1 MKKLIAVVFLL
12 TAFFSRSVFAD
23 SEAERTAEEK
33 IRGYGIANSIDEFDK
48 AELGKIHDLLTACAD
63 VMEFDVKNP
72 DFDTLMVYILHSHNN
87 FRLLTDIDTKA
98 VEATPQPGHDE
109 ISLVGGDYI
118 DYIVKN
124 VFALEPEHPP
134 VGALAKRGYCY
145 SGGYYYYTDKFFYY
159 STDELEIKAVYDLSG
174 GVYYI
179 VFTDVYTE
187 NDISE
192 FEYSYAVIQTG
203 GDFGYRVLRIGMGL
217 EPLSEDEVLA
227 YAPDLTGSAE
237 PTPKPETDSFARYR
251 LPLLLA
257 AVSFGISALVIGLIF
272 IVKETRDS

>member
-1 MKKLIAVVFLL
+1 MKKIIAVILIL
-12 TAFFSRSVFAD
+12 IPFFSRAAFAG
-23 SEAERTAEEK
+23 SEAERAAEEK
-33 IRGYGIANSIDEFDK
+33 IRGYRMTNSIDRLDK
-48 AELGKIHDLLTACAD
+48 AELGKIHNLLTACAD
-63 VMEFDVKNP
+63 VMEFDLKNP
-72 DFDTLMVYILHSHNN
+72 DFDSLMVYILHSHNN
-87 FRLLTDIDTKA
+87 FRLITDIEPKA
-98 VEATPQPGHDE
+98 VEVSPQPGRDN
-109 ISLVGGDYI
+109 IALVGGEYI
-118 DYIVKN
+118 DHIVKN
-124 VFALEPEHPP
+124 IFNLEPEHPP
-134 VGALAKRGYCY
+134 VGALAERGYCY

-159 STDELEIKAVYDLSG
+159 STDELEIKAVYDLGG

-179 VFTDVYTE
+179 VFTDIYTE

-237 PTPKPETDSFARYR
+237 PAPEPEPDSFARYR

-257 AVSFGISALVIGLIF
+257 AISFGISALVIGLIF
-272 IVKETRDS
+272 IIKEARDS